1 MDSRARCVGIAIAL
15 TVVGLPGATRAMA
28 QSPAPGAGTPSV
40 ETDPMNCWWRTDK
53 SAVRVGEPFELTL
66 TCRVMETPA
75 VTVVPTLTE
84 IEPASIELTPFEILQ
99 GTRHQDIVAP
109 PWRYLQFEYTVRLL
123 GDEFFGQDV
132 PIPATNV
139 AYRIQTR
146 SQETVEGNEQR
157 YVLPPMPIR
166 VLSLVPAQAADI
178 RNPAIDTF
186 GDLEARRFRA
196 ATEQVASAILFGFA
210 AVLAVIA
217 GFRVRERFHK
227 AGPAVE
233 QTASVP
239 AVLGGCVREVERVR
253 AEALREGWTSHLA
266 GQAIAP
272 FRVAGAIALKQPVA
286 QTKVTNGTLAREG
299 QVALRHGWPRRKHAI
314 VSASITAE
322 AIDRLRTSGNGHRPA
337 GADQDALDR
346 IQEALMA
353 LNVVRY
359 GRESAVDAHALDQVV
374 DAGGKALRRLRTA
387 RLWPSRAAGA
397 VTQSATGFIE
407 SWRR

>member
-299 QVALRHGWPRRKHAI
+299 QVALRHGWPRRQHAI

-397 VTQSATGFIE
+397 VTQSATVFIE